1 MSNEQSEATQ
11 AFQGDKGRSGHLY
24 MQTNETQNAIIHY
37 LWSASGTLTEAERIL
52 TNGPRTAPVPGV
64 SARST

>member
-11 AFQGDKGRSGHLY
+11 AFQGDQGHGGHVY

-37 LWSASGTLTEAERIL
+37 LYSANGTITEAERIL